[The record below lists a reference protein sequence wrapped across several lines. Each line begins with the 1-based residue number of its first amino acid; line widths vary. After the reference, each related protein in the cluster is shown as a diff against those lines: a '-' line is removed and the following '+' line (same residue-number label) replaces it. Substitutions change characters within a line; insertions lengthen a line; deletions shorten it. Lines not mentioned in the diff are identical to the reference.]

1 MQRMF
6 TMFHE
11 TFALSRPA
19 IAQVLKVV
27 SKYGK
32 NNSVSIRT
40 LLREHTDLG
49 TNYCKAMPRYTYACG
64 LTNDE
69 CTQLTPLGERV
80 LQNDPTLAW
89 GETQWLL
96 HYHLS
101 APEGP
106 GPLFWHRLVT
116 EFLQQHETFTAQ
128 AVAEFIGAVVE
139 SAENRTLQ
147 PRSARATATVF
158 LGSYTKPSALETLHI
173 LWHDKKTDTWHFR
186 VPEPPSWAVVGYALM
201 QHWNACYPGQKTISL
216 SNLIEDGFASV
227 FWMGERSLL
236 SALNQLREA
245 GYIDLYLT
253 APPYQ
258 VVRLREDSDDLLEG
272 VYGGAYTQATG

>member
-19 IAQVLKVV
+19 IAQVLRVV
-27 SKYGK
+27 RECRGNKRA
-32 NNSVSIRT
+32 SIRT

-49 TNYCKAMPRYTYACG
+49 ANYCKAMPRYTYACG
-64 LTNDE
+64 LTNYE
-69 CTQLTPLGERV
+69 CTQLTPLGEYV
-80 LQNDPTLAW
+80 LQNDPTLTHT
-89 GETQWLL
+89 ETQWLL

-106 GPLFWHRLVT
+106 GPLFWHRLVS
-116 EFLQQHETFTAQ
+116 EFLQQRESFTTQ
-128 AVAEFIGAVVE
+128 AVAEFISATIE
-139 SAENRTLQ
+139 SAEGKSLQ
-147 PRSARATATVF
+147 PRSARSTATIF
-158 LGSYTKPSALETLHI
+158 LGSYAKAQGLNALRLLQRDKGTDS
-173 LWHDKKTDTWHFR
+173 WHLC

-201 QHWNACYPGQKTISL
+201 QHWNAFYPEQKTIPLDSL
-216 SNLIEDGFASV
+216 LEGGFASV
-227 FWMGERSLL
+227 FWMGERALL
-236 SALNQLREA
+236 SALNPLRNA

-258 VVRLREDSDDLLEG
+258 VVRLREDSNSLLEV
-272 VYGGAYTQATG
+272 VYGGSPA